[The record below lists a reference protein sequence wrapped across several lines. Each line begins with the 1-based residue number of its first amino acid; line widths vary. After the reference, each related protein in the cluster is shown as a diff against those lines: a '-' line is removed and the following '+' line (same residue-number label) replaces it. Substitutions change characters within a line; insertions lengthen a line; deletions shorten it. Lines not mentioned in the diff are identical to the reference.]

1 MGCRNAC
8 ICGGLCSESCYEAE
22 RYCGEAE
29 DIYDELYGKSK
40 EEEEYYK
47 AMEEQYYKDMEE
59 QEERLRQ
66 EQIQNYDFE
75 RGDVK
80 YQGVTMYE
88 ERKTCRN
95 IQR

>member
-8 ICGGLCSESCYEAE
+8 ICGGRCSESCYEAE

-29 DIYDELYGKSK
+29 DIYDELNGKGK
-40 EEEEYYK
+40 E
-47 AMEEQYYKDMEE
+47 EEQYYKDMEE

-80 YQGVTMYE
+80 Y
-88 ERKTCRN
+88 
-95 IQR
+95 

>member
-8 ICGGLCSESCYEAE
+8 ICGGRCSESCYEAE
-22 RYCGEAE
+22 RYFGEAE
-29 DIYDELYGKSK
+29 DIYDELHGKSK

-47 AMEEQYYKDMEE
+47 AMEEEYYKDMEE

-80 YQGVTMYE
+80 Y
-88 ERKTCRN
+88 
-95 IQR
+95 

>member
-8 ICGGLCSESCYEAE
+8 ICRGRCSESYYEAE
-22 RYCGEAE
+22 KYCGEAE
-29 DIYDELYGKSK
+29 DIYDELHGKSK

-80 YQGVTMYE
+80 Y
-88 ERKTCRN
+88 
-95 IQR
+95 

>member
-8 ICGGLCSESCYEAE
+8 ICGGRCSESCYEAE

-40 EEEEYYK
+40 EEEYYK
-47 AMEEQYYKDMEE
+47 AMEEEYYKDMEE

-80 YQGVTMYE
+80 Y
-88 ERKTCRN
+88 
-95 IQR
+95 

>member
-8 ICGGLCSESCYEAE
+8 ICGGRCSESCYEAE

-29 DIYDELYGKSK
+29 DIYDELHGKSK

-47 AMEEQYYKDMEE
+47 AMEEQYYADMEKQYE
-59 QEERLRQ
+59 ADLELQR
-66 EQIQNYDFE
+66 QNYDFE

-80 YQGVTMYE
+80 Y
-88 ERKTCRN
+88 
-95 IQR
+95 

>member
-8 ICGGLCSESCYEAE
+8 ICGGLCSESCYEPE

-40 EEEEYYK
+40 EEEYYK
-47 AMEEQYYKDMEE
+47 AMEEQ
-59 QEERLRQ
+59 EERLQQ

-80 YQGVTMYE
+80 Y
-88 ERKTCRN
+88 
-95 IQR
+95 